1 MDQFK
6 FSLGPYEL
14 FSSIISGIPLLAAIY
29 LRFLGDLSV
38 ESEPLSWMG
47 DVSFTTVVIVAV
59 LSYFTGAI
67 MSGFSFKYFKLLS
80 RIVKRDY
87 RKTERTLLQELNTH
101 EASSSS
107 CNDEHFESRLAY
119 LVRKQLGDTPY
130 RWVCPRLM
138 PYLRKHAPHLG
149 AHADQLM
156 AQKTMLRNIS
166 FGFFVLAITLLI
178 KVLVF
183 DYTYVQIYI
192 VSLIC
197 FYVAFFSFK
206 RALTFRGWWAR
217 DILYS
222 FYHVAYEQ
230 EAGLS
235 DA

>member
-14 FSSIISGIPLLAAIY
+14 FSSIISGVPLLVAIY
-29 LRFLGDLSV
+29 LGFSGDFSV
-38 ESEPLSWMG
+38 ELEPLSWLG
-47 DVSFTTVVIVAV
+47 EVSFAAFITVAV
-59 LSYFTGAI
+59 LSYFTGAV
-67 MSGFSFKYFKLLS
+67 MSGFSFKYFKMLS
-80 RIVKRDY
+80 GIVKEDY
-87 RKTERTLLQELNTH
+87 RKTERKLLKELSTVAVSN
-101 EASSSS
+101 SSLE
-107 CNDEHFESRLAY
+107 DEHFETRLAY
-119 LVRKQLGDTPY
+119 MVKKQLGDTPY

-156 AQKTMLRNIS
+156 AQKIMLRNIS
-166 FGFFVLAITLLI
+166 FGFFVLAITLLV

-183 DYTYVQIYI
+183 DYGFVQLYI

-222 FYHVAYEQ
+222 FYHVVYEKESDLS
-230 EAGLS
+230 EA
-235 DA
+235 